1 MNRNTHTSTAL
12 AAVAFA
18 VLMIVSL
25 PAMGVLGAV
34 AADDADDEYVGH
46 PIEYVDGGYAVVQ
59 DDTCYAIEPLGDG
72 HRTVE
77 EYYDYRNPN
86 TTPSSYSYS
95 SHGTTHLQE
104 DDTSLIFLHEGSD
117 GLSLVFVHDRMDGY
131 TDGGA
136 ATMLFTGLPEDGE
149 WVVEDDN
156 YEGAD
161 SEWDHRETSSRIT
174 SVWME
179 GRTDGGAFNELGDD
193 FSIEVTPAFN
203 DLADF
208 RVFDGEVTSWQALS
222 GDDHDPERIELVMHE
237 SIEIRPGGCSTVTDL
252 RVDETANVS
261 DEVRIEATIENA
273 GVNDERLAVPIA
285 VNDEIVHTE
294 EVTVSANATTTISTT
309 ASFDDAGNQTVSV
322 GELTATVEV
331 DDGDEDDVADR
342 VPGFGILVALMALAL
357 ALLVARRR
365 N

>member
-1 MNRNTHTSTAL
+1 MNRNTDTSTAMV
-12 AAVAFA
+12 AVAFA

-34 AADDADDEYVGH
+34 AADDADDEYEGH
-46 PIEYVDGGYAVVQ
+46 PIEYEDGGYAVVQ
-59 DDTCYAIEPLGDG
+59 DDTCYTIEPLGDG

-95 SHGTTHLQE
+95 SYGTTHLQE

-117 GLSLVFVHDRMDGY
+117 GLSLVFVHDRMDGN
-131 TDGGA
+131 TEGGA
-136 ATMLFTGLPEDGE
+136 ATLLFQNLPADGE

-156 YEGAD
+156 YDGGYE
-161 SEWDHRETSSRIT
+161 EWDHRETSSRIT
-174 SVWME
+174 NVWSE
-179 GRTDGGAFNELGDD
+179 SRTDGGAFNELADD
-193 FSIEVTPAFN
+193 FAVEVTPAFN

-208 RVFDGEVTSWQALS
+208 RVYDGEVTSWQALS
-222 GDDHDPERIELVMHE
+222 GDDHDPERIELDMHE
-237 SIEIRPGGCSTVTDL
+237 SIEIRSGGCAAVTDM

-261 DEVRIEATIENA
+261 DDVRIEATIENT
-273 GVNDERLAVPIA
+273 GEHDERLTVPIA
-285 VNDEIVHTE
+285 VNDEIVEEE
-294 EVTVSANATTTISTT
+294 EVTVTGNSTTTISSTV
-309 ASFDDAGNQTVSV
+309 SFEEAGNQTVSV

-331 DDGDEDDVADR
+331 SDGDQDDVADR
-342 VPGFGILVALMALAL
+342 VPGFGVLVALMALAL
-357 ALLVARRR
+357 AFLIARRR